1 MQNFQRVWIVLLI
14 LEWKTLIDSNEFEIL
29 NFIFIKNKMD
39 EFDDFNYDDD
49 DEISSGD
56 SEDSSSE
63 ESDYDNDCEYDE
75 DEEQQT
81 DQHVKFEQEDKY
93 IGMPFLTKFEKCRV
107 IGIRIEQIIAGS
119 KIFIETNLTDPY
131 EIAIEELRQKK
142 IPLIIRRYINGKY
155 IDISVNQLISD
166 LT

>member
-1 MQNFQRVWIVLLI
+1 
-14 LEWKTLIDSNEFEIL
+14 
-29 NFIFIKNKMD
+29 MD

-49 DEISSGD
+49 DVSSVD
-56 SEDSSSE
+56 SEETSSEDS
-63 ESDYDNDCEYDE
+63 DYEDGCEYDE
-75 DEEQQT
+75 DDDQDQQ
-81 DQHVKFEQEDKY
+81 DQVKIEQEDKY

-119 KIFIETNLTDPY
+119 KIFIETDLTDPY

-166 LT
+166 LD